1 MSRLNLKLLNPKQR
15 EAVEYFKSPLLV
27 FAGAGSGKTKTIVY
41 KTAYA
46 IETGLV
52 SSNRVLLVTFTN
64 KAAEEMKKRV
74 NHLTGKQLPH
84 VGTFH
89 SLAAK
94 ILRRDGDKV
103 GIGREFLIYDQQDQ
117 VALVRE
123 ILKDLEIEGKQAKA
137 RNFLYAIS
145 TAKQEMLEVKDY
157 QKLVRSYQQ
166 ETVAK
171 IYQEYEQRLKQYG
184 ALDFDDLLMKTV
196 KLLKMNQEVLAKYQN
211 LFEFVFVDEYQ
222 DTNTA
227 QYWLTKLL
235 ARNHQNLCVVGDVA
249 QSIYRWRGAN
259 YHNIMKLKDDF
270 PRLKEIRLERNY
282 RSTQIIL
289 DAAEQVITNN
299 VSHPTLSLWTDKKEG
314 EKISLIEASSAREEA
329 EKVLNE
335 MYTWKHRG
343 RSWQEMAI
351 LYRTNAQSRVFEE
364 VLVRSGIPYILV
376 GGIKFYERA
385 EIKDVLA
392 YLRLVLNFQDGVSR
406 KRAEKIGKRRLARLE
421 SKLTEFDYKKY
432 KVSEILMMIYETT
445 GYLERY
451 DREVS
456 EDVARLENL
465 SELDALA
472 MEYERLEDFLENV
485 ALVQAEYYA
494 GEVGKNKEAITLM
507 TLHAAKGLEF
517 PIVFMVGMEEGLF
530 PHSRSLFDQ
539 EELEEER
546 RLCYVGITRA
556 KEKLY
561 LSYAK
566 QRLVYGSYSSNERSR
581 FIDEIDP
588 SLLSGTNSNNKSKRG
603 IELEDELFEDFL
615 KGKVDVDKLL
625 N

>member
-314 EKISLIEASSAREEA
+314 EKISLIEANSAREEA

-335 MYTWKHRG
+335 MYAWRHRG

-588 SLLSGTNSNNKSKRG
+588 SLLAGTNSNNKSKRG